1 MHSHHNESHGH
12 SHDHIGHANER
23 RVFWAMVVTALF
35 MGAEIAGGLISG
47 SLALIADAGHM
58 FTDAAALALAWGAF
72 RIARRPPDQL
82 RSYGYDRFQVLAAF
96 TNGLVLLALVA
107 WILKEA
113 FERIMMPAPIM
124 ATPMLVIAV
133 LGLVV
138 NIASFRIL
146 SGGDTE
152 NINIQGAMVHIIGD
166 LLGSVATIAA
176 ALVILWTGWTP
187 IDPILSV
194 LVALL
199 ILRSGW
205 ALVKKA
211 AHILMEGVPDSIDV
225 EELKT
230 DLVEAVPGLVDAH
243 HIHVWLLTA
252 ERPLLTMHATVDDHS
267 DTETVMAGIKARLLE
282 RHGIDHST
290 IQVESG
296 ACADEGP
303 DHRH

>member
-1 MHSHHNESHGH
+1 MHSHHNEGHGH
-12 SHDHIGHANER
+12 SHIGHANER

-35 MGAEIAGGLISG
+35 MGAEFAGGLISG

-58 FTDAAALALAWGAF
+58 LTDAAALALAWGAF

-113 FERIMMPAPIM
+113 FERIMTPAPIM

-133 LGLVV
+133 LGLFV

-146 SGGDTE
+146 SGGDKE
-152 NINIQGAMVHIIGD
+152 NINIQGAMLHIIGD
-166 LLGSVATIAA
+166 LLGSVAAIFAA
-176 ALVILWTGWTP
+176 VVILWTGWTP

-199 ILRSGW
+199 ILRSAW
-205 ALVKKA
+205 VLVKKA

-225 EELKT
+225 EELKS
-230 DLVEAVPGLVDAH
+230 DLVAAVPGLVDAH

-267 DTETVMAGIKARLLE
+267 DTETVMVGIKARLLE